1 MRFAEVVI
9 RQKNTMRYDNQ
20 QHAEQRR
27 ELMREQE
34 KAAARY
40 SEIFEGQCP
49 INIWKINILYTFI
62 AII

>member
-20 QHAEQRR
+20 QHAKHRR
-27 ELMREQE
+27 KLMREQE

-40 SEIFEGQCP
+40 SEIF
-49 INIWKINILYTFI
+49 
-62 AII
+62 